1 MYYEFYVCV
10 MVVFEYFVDNCE
22 SGVLVFEY
30 FVDKAPECVL
40 GADKD
45 NVLFSWST
53 NCFVI
58 RV

>member
-10 MVVFEYFVDNCE
+10 MV
-22 SGVLVFEY
+22 VFEY